1 MNAEQQMELRRKVA
15 ELLVV
20 RASGHALDSLR
31 EYPSWEL
38 SNQELENLLREGV
51 GGVIFYG
58 GTVNE
63 IQERT
68 AKLRS
73 FSNESLLFCADVEE
87 GVGQRFDGG
96 SFLPPPMALG
106 LGYLKDPESSLE
118 LAEEYGKCV
127 GDQARRCGLNWVLA
141 PVCDVNSN
149 PLNPVINMRAW
160 GSDPEVASV
169 LACAFHRGI
178 VSQGVMSCAKH
189 FPGHG
194 DTRVDSHLE
203 LPILDKDF
211 QGLEQLELIPFQSL
225 IDAGVS
231 SVMSAHVLFRKI
243 DRKSLATFSSKFLVK
258 LLRKKMGFEG
268 LVVTDALLMK
278 AISDRYD
285 SGEAAVLAFEAGA
298 DLLLM
303 PSEPYKALNALVEA
317 FLIGRIPLRRLDE
330 SLERRRKAIFQ
341 LDKSSSNQFQKED
354 LLETHNFVKAKDISL
369 VHRLVDVSIQIKN
382 PHIITRS
389 GDLVNLIKI
398 DGVLPCSQLCNS
410 SPALIIPQQCGY
422 KNIICHPLGVSPWQ
436 DSQEEPLALD
446 RLGRGP
452 YLLQLFVRG
461 NPFRGDQDMKEPWIA
476 VVEQLQK
483 GKLLSGLIVYGSM
496 YFWEKLLTV
505 LEPLIPAAYS
515 PGQIPE
521 AQEKILTAL
530 FAQSKGKNISRN
542 NSLEFTN

>member
-1 MNAEQQMELRRKVA
+1 MNAEQQLELRRKVA

-31 EYPSWEL
+31 EYPAWEL
-38 SNQELENLLREGV
+38 SNQELKNLLRDGV
-51 GGVIFYG
+51 GGVILYG

-68 AKLRS
+68 ATLQS
-73 FSNESLLFCADVEE
+73 LCNTELLFCADVEE
-87 GVGQRFDGG
+87 GVGQRFAGG

-106 LGYLKDPESSLE
+106 LRYLKDPDHTIK

-149 PLNPVINMRAW
+149 PFNPVINMRAW
-160 GSDPEVASV
+160 GSDPQIASV
-169 LACAFHRGI
+169 LACAFHKGI

-203 LPILDKDF
+203 LPIIDHDF
-211 QGLEQLELIPFQSL
+211 QRLEQLELIPFQSL
-225 IDAGVS
+225 IEAGVS
-231 SVMSAHVLFRKI
+231 SVMSAHVLLRNI
-243 DRKSLATFSSKFLVK
+243 DRTCLATFSSKILVK
-258 LLRKKMGFEG
+258 LLRKRLGFEG

-278 AISDRYD
+278 SISDRYN

-303 PSEPYKALNALVEA
+303 PREPFIAINALVEA
-317 FLIGRIPLRRLDE
+317 FMKGRIPLRRLDQ
-330 SLERRRKAIFQ
+330 SLKRRRKAFCDI
-341 LDKSSSNQFQKED
+341 KKNCSNQFQKED
-354 LLETHNFVKAKDISL
+354 ELKTQQFVKAKDISL
-369 VHRLVDVSIQIKN
+369 VHKLVDVSIQIKN
-382 PHIITRS
+382 PHGIARS

-398 DGVLPCSQLCNS
+398 DQALSSFQLCNS
-410 SPALIIPQQCGY
+410 SPALMIPQQNGFR
-422 KNIICHPLGVSPWQ
+422 NIVCHPLGVSPWQ
-436 DSQEEPLALD
+436 DSEEEPLALD
-446 RLGRGP
+446 RLGSGP
-452 YLLQLFVRG
+452 FLLQLFFRG
-461 NPFRGDQDMKEPWIA
+461 NPFKGDQNMKEPWVA

-483 GKLLSGLIVYGSM
+483 DNLLSGLVVYGCI
-496 YFWEKLLTV
+496 YFWERLLTV
-505 LEPLIPAAYS
+505 LEPSISAAYS

-530 FAQSKGKNISRN
+530 FAKSKGKAVSMN